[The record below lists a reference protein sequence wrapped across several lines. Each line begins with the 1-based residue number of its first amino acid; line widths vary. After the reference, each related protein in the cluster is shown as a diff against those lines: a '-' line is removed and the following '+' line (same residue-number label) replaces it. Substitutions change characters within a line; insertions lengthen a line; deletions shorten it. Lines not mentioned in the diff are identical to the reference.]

1 MSDFLRHLTLLL
13 CAVALPVMAASVPNP
28 SFDEAAADGPQPL
41 GWSLASGDGDWR
53 VVDGDRSLTT
63 TGDDRRTSFWASD
76 SVAFE
81 PGAAYRLRFSARRVE
96 GGGGGTVMS
105 GTAFANRDLGQL
117 DTSWRRISSYFVA
130 PDSLVGRAWLR
141 FGQWQLPGTIAFD
154 DIRLDRVQPVHR
166 DLGGGL
172 RLGAGEQIAA
182 GRYTF
187 RAPQRTEMANH
198 SRPLLRHTT
207 GFNSYRWLFD
217 AGQVVHYR
225 FDLGRHRQSAGRVAV
240 NVNYHTGGRLILE
253 ARGDSVGAWQRLGV
267 VEGARSDSFA
277 VPVGA
282 ILVELRLRAEA
293 PAAGAAADGT
303 NPGSFQ
309 VDEVR
314 YAARLDG
321 DPPEGE
327 GRTRLVATP
336 AVTPRAGGAGPVP
349 SARRPA
355 GSARDAERSAA
366 VPRLVDVGA
375 MLPGVVDT
383 LTIELGRGWPT
394 TVRARVQVTDSVS
407 ATPGVS
413 AAASRSDEP
422 EPGVVEAVDGRLRLP
437 YRLTGTGERV
447 LHVELAGSDG
457 LLWRAEIDTRI
468 SVLHADDYGGF
479 LGHRDGVD
487 LWTASSGWK
496 VSTTRQVPR
505 APATAVR
512 LELARN
518 EAEAVQLVLRPSTP
532 LRGLTARATDLVR
545 ADGAP
550 AAARIAAAH
559 VEVLR
564 VGTVPVRT
572 PTDVAGEVG
581 DWPDPLLPLD
591 STLGGVSAA
600 ADRNLALWVRVTT
613 PTDLP
618 AGLYRGQVQLRAEGW
633 QASVPLEVTV
643 WEVTLPDRMTL
654 QTAFG
659 FSPGAVWEYHRLE
672 EDADRRRVLDLY
684 LDSFAR
690 HHISPYDPAPLDRP
704 VIEWPDLAGRPVEE
718 GEVIEPTVDWAR
730 WDAAMQQGIEARH
743 FNSFRLAIPGMG
755 GGTYIDRREP
765 VLQGW
770 PAESPQYRA
779 LFRGYGR
786 ALERH
791 LRQKGWLDEA
801 YVYWFDEPAPRDYD
815 FVMDGFA
822 RLRDAAP
829 GVTRMLTEQ
838 VEPELLGGPTL
849 WCPVTPNFDA
859 ADAAA
864 RRAAGERFW
873 WYVCTVPKTPYA
885 GLFIDHPGTE
895 LRVWLWQTWERRID
909 GILVWATNYWTSGA
923 AYPGQRQN
931 PYEDP
936 MSWESAYNAPV
947 GTRRPWGNGDGRFV
961 YPPPA
966 VFEAGGPVLEGPVET
981 IRWEMLRDGI
991 EDVEYL
997 WMLQRALATKAD
1009 RLSADE
1015 RAAWTSLL
1023 DVPQAIS
1030 ASMTSFTED
1039 PAPIEAHRRA
1049 VARALEQLAR
1059 R

>member
-1 MSDFLRHLTLLL
+1 
-13 CAVALPVMAASVPNP
+13 
-28 SFDEAAADGPQPL
+28 
-41 GWSLASGDGDWR
+41 
-53 VVDGDRSLTT
+53 
-63 TGDDRRTSFWASD
+63 
-76 SVAFE
+76 
-81 PGAAYRLRFSARRVE
+81 
-96 GGGGGTVMS
+96 
-105 GTAFANRDLGQL
+105 
-117 DTSWRRISSYFVA
+117 
-130 PDSLVGRAWLR
+130 
-141 FGQWQLPGTIAFD
+141 
-154 DIRLDRVQPVHR
+154 
-166 DLGGGL
+166 
-172 RLGAGEQIAA
+172 
-182 GRYTF
+182 
-187 RAPQRTEMANH
+187 
-198 SRPLLRHTT
+198 
-207 GFNSYRWLFD
+207 
-217 AGQVVHYR
+217 
-225 FDLGRHRQSAGRVAV
+225 
-240 NVNYHTGGRLILE
+240 
-253 ARGDSVGAWQRLGV
+253 
-267 VEGARSDSFA
+267 
-277 VPVGA
+277 
-282 ILVELRLRAEA
+282 
-293 PAAGAAADGT
+293 
-303 NPGSFQ
+303 
-309 VDEVR
+309 
-314 YAARLDG
+314 
-321 DPPEGE
+321 
-327 GRTRLVATP
+327 
-336 AVTPRAGGAGPVP
+336 
-349 SARRPA
+349 
-355 GSARDAERSAA
+355 
-366 VPRLVDVGA
+366 

-770 PAESPQYRA
+770 PAESPQYKA

-859 ADAAA
+859 EDAAA